1 MTLDSNRDTNWL
13 YRRVEAHTSDDL
25 INRLVWTSL
34 RSSRSCCSES
44 NSLSFFLNRPL
55 IGLLHT
61 AGLDALRSGSPT
73 SRTYREPFKKH
84 RCLVPASCF
93 YEWKRQEQLPRV
105 AEQPVKPLLPLLYL
119 IPTHDD

>member
-13 YRRVEAHTSDDL
+13 YRRVEARTSDDL

-44 NSLSFFLNRPL
+44 NSLSFFLKRPL

-61 AGLDALRSGSPT
+61 AGLDGLRSGSPT
-73 SRTYREPFKKH
+73 SH
-84 RCLVPASCF
+84 
-93 YEWKRQEQLPRV
+93 LPRAV
-105 AEQPVKPLLPLLYL
+105 QEAPLFGTRLLL
-119 IPTHDD
+119 LRMEASGTTAPSC